1 MTKNELIE
9 QMAAGA
15 GITKAAAK
23 AALDTALNAITN
35 CLAEGGKV
43 QLPGFGTFETRQR
56 AARPGMTPQT
66 KNPVS
71 IPAAT
76 VPAFKAGKGLK
87 DSVDKK

>member
-15 GITKAAAK
+15 GITKAVAK

-35 CLAEGGKV
+35 CLAEDGKV

-56 AARPGMTPQT
+56 AARTGMNPQT
-66 KNPVS
+66 KKPVA
-71 IPAAT
+71 IPAVT
-76 VPAFKAGKGLK
+76 EPPGLFI
-87 DSVDKK
+87 

>member
-9 QMAAGA
+9 QMAESA

-23 AALDTALNAITN
+23 TALDTALNAITN

-56 AARPGMTPQT
+56 AARTGMNPQT
-66 KNPVS
+66 KKPVS